1 MLDDPFLS
9 LYCSTYFMRN
19 THTHTHTHTHIYIY
33 IYIYAH
39 AHLLCEK
46 VFHGNCEKV
55 WRFIRKLEHLSDTCK
70 PKAMKYVMTLKR

>member
-19 THTHTHTHTHIYIY
+19 THTHTY

-39 AHLLCEK
+39 AHSL
-46 VFHGNCEKV
+46 CEKV